1 MSNKLEYLSF
11 ISFFGFGGR
20 EEILQSLWFGGHWLS
35 QNKGVDGGDDDECI
49 ERGIIT
55 AITIIII
62 MNWSVQPLLNH

>member
-11 ISFFGFGGR
+11 ISFFGFGGH
-20 EEILQSLWFGGHWLS
+20 LLS